1 MSTCFLLN
9 SVRDTG
15 INGYSDCYITRHS
28 LAQILVMFA
37 YESFDTCLE
46 EYCLSVAGTMQQYY
60 RGGCPWGCGV
70 WLSDPILTCHS
81 GKNKH

>member
-15 INGYSDCYITRHS
+15 TNGYSDCYITRHS

-37 YESFDTCLE
+37 FESFVTCLE
-46 EYCLSVAGTMQQYY
+46 EYFVNCWHYEAVLS
-60 RGGCPWGCGV
+60 RGGGGGGGPAFRSNFHISLW
-70 WLSDPILTCHS
+70 
-81 GKNKH
+81 